1 MPTLPRARQGHGLE
15 RNSGS
20 PRTTWYGRHLARLGH
35 GVAAPRPARALA
47 SADSRRERT
56 TGGYCSYGDCIHCSN
71 GPTRLPAVARLHC
84 DLTHHPRHR
93 EGVEALEGCWGRE
106 GGRER
111 RARPRRQRPVPPGTG
126 LMGRGSFT
134 KKNGREA
141 GQQAL
146 LALMTQGTLSARLA
160 RRCGQA
166 DVPPDRGPRST
177 RPGPGPRPT
186 LVPQVRNSSLL
197 QLPRPRLRRAR
208 IPAGVCAR
216 VETPATTMREAP
228 HWPIW

>member
-1 MPTLPRARQGHGLE
+1 MVSSVTL
-15 RNSGS
+15 
-20 PRTTWYGRHLARLGH
+20 
-35 GVAAPRPARALA
+35 
-47 SADSRRERT
+47 DRRERRGT
-56 TGGYCSYGDCIHCSN
+56 VVTSRVLG
-71 GPTRLPAVARLHC
+71 TVL
-84 DLTHHPRHR
+84 RHR
-93 EGVEALEGCWGRE
+93 GRPGHLLQQTADESALLVATAATVTASTAPTDRRGCPLSPVSTVISHTTPGTGRGWRHWRAAGGGRE